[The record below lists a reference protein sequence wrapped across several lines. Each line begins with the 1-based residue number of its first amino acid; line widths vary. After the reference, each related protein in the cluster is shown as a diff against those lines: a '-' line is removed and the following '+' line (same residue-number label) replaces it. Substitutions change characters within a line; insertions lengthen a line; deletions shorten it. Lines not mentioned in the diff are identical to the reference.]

1 MQRSSSATSRK
12 QGLKFINRHKMQP
25 ELYSAAVKGGISG
38 EAQVMVTFNDLAT
51 VSVLYEMVSGILC
64 VCKHS
69 FSLVYEKMLIPCHS
83 STSEGYVK
91 IPQAMHFFG
100 FNKCPT
106 VDFVFKMPPECNI
119 CTMQC
124 RQSGEEYWKFGT
136 VHQRLSDQKPEVHKN
151 MPGVLCYCCLGDKL
165 AWDTFLGVYSEAD
178 ELSEGADEADEC
190 LQPITRHVRIDGP
203 PANLR
208 TRTQKPLRPDR

>member
-1 MQRSSSATSRK
+1 
-12 QGLKFINRHKMQP
+12 
-25 ELYSAAVKGGISG
+25 
-38 EAQVMVTFNDLAT
+38 
-51 VSVLYEMVSGILC
+51 
-64 VCKHS
+64 
-69 FSLVYEKMLIPCHS
+69 
-83 STSEGYVK
+83 
-91 IPQAMHFFG
+91 MHFFG

-106 VDFVFKMPPECNI
+106 VDLVFKMPPECNI

-178 ELSEGADEADEC
+178 EPSEGADEADEC
-190 LQPITRHVRIDGP
+190 LQPITYVLATSGYVDGP

-208 TRTQKPLRPDR
+208 ILRNRYARIDDLLFVPERKFNRNRTAASSSASASSASSSSAGFQPSDKQASNQLTSLA